1 MGSEVAEIKVSRDTV
16 TLDRTL
22 DREMYLSFPE
32 RISSKRRS
40 SSSVFTKCY
49 HGTRKTLS

>member
-1 MGSEVAEIKVSRDTV
+1 MGSEVAEIKVPRDTI
-16 TLDRTL
+16 TLDG
-22 DREMYLSFPE
+22 EMYLCFPE

-40 SSSVFTKCY
+40 SSSVFSKGY